1 MGGRDVRDSEES
13 DLPALLAIY
22 NAVIA
27 HVMLAGVD
35 AANTASIRFHRRRD
49 CERAGQLREVGS
61 TFGRWLDP
69 VFLQRRIGP
78 R

>member
-1 MGGRDVRDSEES
+1 MSGRDVRDSEKS

-35 AANTASIRFHRRRD
+35 AANTASIRFHRRRGF
-49 CERAGQLREVGS
+49 ERAGQLREVGS
-61 TFGRWLDP
+61 KFGRWLDL